1 VRAALAAMAHEAQ
14 ALCGGRAAA
23 PANIHLTL
31 FFVGDVE
38 RERSAALEEA
48 AGEARG
54 ASFEL
59 AIDRVGYWRHNRIV
73 WAGTSACPAALIELE
88 SSLRAVLARLGLRGE
103 ERPYAPHIT
112 LVRDAARKPAPAV
125 FAPLAWPVSEFV
137 LVESVPRAGGVSYE
151 PRARW
156 RL

>member
-14 ALCGGRAAA
+14 ARSGGRAAV

-38 RERSAALEEA
+38 RQRSVALEEA
-48 AGEARG
+48 AGEVRG

-73 WAGTSACPAALIELE
+73 WAGTAACPPALIELE
-88 SSLRAVLARLGLRGE
+88 SSLRAALARLGVHGDT
-103 ERPYAPHIT
+103 RPYAPHIT
-112 LVRDAARKPAPAV
+112 LVRDAARKPGPAV
-125 FAPLAWPVSEFV
+125 FAPLAWQVREFV